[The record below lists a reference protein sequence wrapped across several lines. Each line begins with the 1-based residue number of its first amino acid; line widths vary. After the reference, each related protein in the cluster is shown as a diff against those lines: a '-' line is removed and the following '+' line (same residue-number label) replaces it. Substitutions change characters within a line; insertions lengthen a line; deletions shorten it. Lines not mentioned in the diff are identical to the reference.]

1 MPKDASVGADEEEQL
16 GTSHAQDKE
25 NPGQGSHRSNKEVLV
40 LAPSPFLFLLF
51 LQVKKIKRRTLIR
64 KISGLTPEESPK
76 KDRSSSPGLS
86 DLSGSEYEHARKHP
100 ITKKDVLWQEGM
112 LRNTMLYH
120 TQGHASRTN
129 TWGTVPEASDVSLSE
144 QHRATSSAR
153 GRVSNNL
160 QDDQDPVLIATGKV
174 KSLQPIR
181 RDILKSADSLR
192 LRNGQKLMVFHRI
205 NYLDQNAVVRNAT
218 VYTDGIVEDAYERG
232 TDRSVAAK
240 ARQAQAIKAPL
251 QLLRRN
257 SPNIP
262 MSVSGTALVKRESA
276 VTGGSST
283 MMLMRTPDGKIAD
296 LRKQKEAV

>member
-1 MPKDASVGADEEEQL
+1 M
-16 GTSHAQDKE
+16 
-25 NPGQGSHRSNKEVLV
+25 R
-40 LAPSPFLFLLF
+40 
-51 LQVKKIKRRTLIR
+51 
-64 KISGLTPEESPK
+64 
-76 KDRSSSPGLS
+76 
-86 DLSGSEYEHARKHP
+86 
-100 ITKKDVLWQEGM
+100 QEGM

-120 TQGHASRTN
+120 TQGHLAQTDGGRYQ
-129 TWGTVPEASDVSLSE
+129 ASDVSLSE

-192 LRNGQKLMVFHRI
+192 LRNGQESMVFHRI
-205 NYLDQNAVVRNAT
+205 NYLDQNAVVRNAS

-296 LRKQKEAV
+296 LRKQKEAVMYLSGTHDDEDDMSYYAALFKRTMEADIATAASTFQQQRGQNVVTEQEKEEARQASSMACEQA

>member
-1 MPKDASVGADEEEQL
+1 M
-16 GTSHAQDKE
+16 
-25 NPGQGSHRSNKEVLV
+25 
-40 LAPSPFLFLLF
+40 
-51 LQVKKIKRRTLIR
+51 
-64 KISGLTPEESPK
+64 TPEESPK

-86 DLSGSEYEHARKHP
+86 DLSDSEYEHARKHP

-112 LRNTMLYH
+112 VRNTMLYH

-192 LRNGQKLMVFHRI
+192 LRTGQELMVFHRI
-205 NYLDQNAVVRNAT
+205 NYLDQNAVVRNAS

-262 MSVSGTALVKRESA
+262 MSVSGTALVTRECA

-296 LRKQKEAV
+296 LRKQKEAVMYLSGTHDDEDDMSYYAALFKRTMEADIATAASTFQQQRGQNVVTEQEKEEARQASSMACEQA